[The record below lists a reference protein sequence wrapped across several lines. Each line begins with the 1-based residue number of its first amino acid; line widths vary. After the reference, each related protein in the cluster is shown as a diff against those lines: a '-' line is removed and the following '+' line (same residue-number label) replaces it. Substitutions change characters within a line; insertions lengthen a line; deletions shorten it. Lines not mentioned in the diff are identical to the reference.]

1 MITAITNLHESMSM
15 IQTLLASKDP
25 ADPKKGDE
33 KPSKESKDG
42 KEKDKSKEKSG
53 QKPDEFVVTRSEL
66 ETLFRYQRK
75 VDEALMDRL
84 FIIQVAVEDGWT
96 TAKDVAFFK
105 AGEICFACTS
115 GFILLK
121 ARHSFR
127 DAQ

>member
-15 IQTLLASKDP
+15 IQTLLASKDL

-33 KPSKESKDG
+33 KPAKDAPKEGKD
-42 KEKDKSKEKSG
+42 KDKSKDKSVP
-53 QKPDEFVVTRSEL
+53 KPDEFVVTRMEL

-84 FIIQVAVEDGWT
+84 FILQVAVEDGWT

-105 AGEICFACTS
+105 AG
-115 GFILLK
+115 
-121 ARHSFR
+121 
-127 DAQ
+127 